1 MKSKSCRPQDVAT
14 HAKCA
19 PTICLPLGG
28 DLARLGSWPDHLRAN
43 GAANQQLKKA
53 MNEGTQLVDTLYTA
67 YNCCI
72 FCLYWNILF
81 SYKI

>member
-1 MKSKSCRPQDVAT
+1 MKSQSCRPQDVAT

-53 MNEGTQLVDTLYTA
+53 MNEGTRLVDTLYTA
-67 YNCCI
+67 YKFI
-72 FCLYWNILF
+72 KWAWQSML
-81 SYKI
+81 